1 MSDKDHKSVYIITG
15 ETDSGKTTFLMNL
28 IEELGENSLSVAGF
42 TALSVPEDGPSGS
55 FNILDLVSGKI
66 LPLAS
71 RRFNEGWEQIG
82 NFYFNPAGIQMGK
95 EILEDP
101 LIINNDL
108 IVVDEIGPFELDGK
122 VWAESLTHL
131 LNGQNCSVL
140 LVVREQLVSRVI
152 QQWRLEDAMIIKIGQ
167 IKPEQVAATIRSQ
180 SVGT

>member
-1 MSDKDHKSVYIITG
+1 MSDKDRKSVFIITG
-15 ETDSGKTTFLMNL
+15 ETGSGKTTYLLKL
-28 IEELGENSLSVAGF
+28 IEELKRKASSIAGF
-42 TALSVPEDGPSGS
+42 AALSIPGDGASGS
-55 FNILDLVSGKI
+55 YNILDLVSGKI
-66 LPLAS
+66 LSLAT
-71 RRFNEGWEQIG
+71 RGFNEGWEQIG

-167 IKPEQVAATIRSQ
+167 IKPEQVAVTIRSQ